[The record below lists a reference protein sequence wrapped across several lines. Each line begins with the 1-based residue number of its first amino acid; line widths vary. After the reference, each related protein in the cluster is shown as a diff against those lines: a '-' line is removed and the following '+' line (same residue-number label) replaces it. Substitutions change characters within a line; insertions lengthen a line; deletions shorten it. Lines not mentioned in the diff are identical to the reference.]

1 MGIFNNKKRA
11 MMLMT
16 AISLMSVVSTGVTA
30 NDGTISFVGTI
41 SDATCDIIGGDENN
55 PSQGRDFTVNLPP
68 VSVTA
73 LAAAGQYAGDTRFY
87 INLSG
92 QNCPNGKV
100 ANVVFERAQSTNI
113 DSATGNLKNHTAAGA
128 AANVQV
134 RILNKNKNPLDLR
147 LQNADHQPITIA
159 NNTARFEYWGQ
170 YVSVNGAARAGT
182 VSTDVIYS
190 VTYR

>member
-1 MGIFNNKKRA
+1 MGKLNNTNWT
-11 MMLMT
+11 LMFAT
-16 AISLMSVVSTGVTA
+16 VVSLMSVVPTGVTA
-30 NDGTISFVGTI
+30 NDGTISFAGTI

-55 PSQGRDFTVNLPP
+55 PSQGTDFTVNLPP

-73 LAAAGQYAGDTRFY
+73 LSKAGQYAGDTRFF

-113 DSATGNLKNHTAAGA
+113 DSVTGNLKNHTVAGA

-134 RILNKNKNPLDLR
+134 RILNKDKKPLNLN

-170 YVSVNGAARAGT
+170 YVSVNAAAKAGT